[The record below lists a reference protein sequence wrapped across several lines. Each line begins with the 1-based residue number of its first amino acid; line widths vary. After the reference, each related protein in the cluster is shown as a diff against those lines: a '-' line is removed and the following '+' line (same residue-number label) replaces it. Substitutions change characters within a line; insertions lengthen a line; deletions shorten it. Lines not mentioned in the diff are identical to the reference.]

1 MKEVDFYILPKND
14 KNYVNLFVCKLS
26 EKAYNMSKS
35 VIIFTSNK
43 EKSVKL
49 SEMLW
54 SFKKEC
60 FLPNEIEPFNCKNT
74 KNCISLI
81 HKESSYRKSDH
92 LKNYSQLALPDIKN
106 TPTILEIV
114 QNNEIDKSKARQKYI
129 KYKKSAYQMRSH
141 NNYPR

>member
-1 MKEVDFYILPKND
+1 MKEVDFYILSKND

-54 SFKKEC
+54 SFKKDC

-81 HKESSYRKSDH
+81 HKESSLSMSDV
-92 LKNYSQLALPDIKN
+92 LINYSDVALPELNKA
-106 TPTILEIV
+106 TRILEIV

-129 KYKKSAYQMRSH
+129 KYKKSDYQIRSH
-141 NNYPR
+141 NI

>member
-1 MKEVDFYILPKND
+1 MKEVDFYVLSKSD

-60 FLPNEIEPFNCKNT
+60 FIPNEIEPFECKNT
-74 KNCISLI
+74 KNCVSLI
-81 HKESSYRKSDH
+81 YNESSLSMSDV
-92 LKNYSQLALPDIKN
+92 LINFTDLALPDLN
-106 TPTILEIV
+106 TATRILEIV
-114 QNNEIDKSKARQKYI
+114 QNNEIDKSKARKKYI
-129 KYKKSAYQMRSH
+129 NYKKSDYQIRSH
-141 NNYPR
+141 NI

>member
-1 MKEVDFYILPKND
+1 MKEVDFYVLSKSD

-60 FLPNEIEPFNCKNT
+60 FIPNEIEPYKCKNT
-74 KNCISLI
+74 ENCISLI
-81 HKESSYRKSDH
+81 YNESSLSMSDV
-92 LKNYSQLALPDIKN
+92 LINYSDVALPELNKA
-106 TPTILEIV
+106 TRILEIV

-129 KYKKSAYQMRSH
+129 KYKKSDYQIRSH
-141 NNYPR
+141 NI